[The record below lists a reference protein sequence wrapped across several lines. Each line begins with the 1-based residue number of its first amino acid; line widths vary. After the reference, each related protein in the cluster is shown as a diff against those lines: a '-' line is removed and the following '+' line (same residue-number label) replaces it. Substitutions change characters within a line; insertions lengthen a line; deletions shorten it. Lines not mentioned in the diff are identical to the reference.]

1 MLGSLVWAWALFPA
15 LAGSPEEWSST
26 YDARLSQALGADP
39 SEAIAVYEALVAQI
53 PANQD
58 QRGEVLYWLGR
69 ARWSAGD
76 LAGARR
82 SLESAR
88 GYRTSRSRARS
99 LIGRMDLNQR
109 AISKLPFQQDFRLST
124 DPWVR
129 GWDRGQ
135 DSDLSV
141 VDGETGRVARW
152 KTELVAGLEDFLSMQ
167 LDTDG
172 GPVSQVSMDLS
183 TEILPAK
190 LRVVIE
196 DRSGRRWV
204 SPLKTVGAG
213 NWVTLML
220 PLSIFALE
228 EDSEGSGTLNGANL
242 EALFL
247 VDQTALHTGQKGK
260 NVILIDNLIIR

>member
-1 MLGSLVWAWALFPA
+1 MLHALVWAWAVMPA
-15 LAGSPEEWSST
+15 LAGSPEEWSSA

-53 PANQD
+53 PATHE

-76 LAGARR
+76 HAGAKR

-88 GYRTSRSRARS
+88 GYRSSRRRARS
-99 LIGRMDLNQR
+99 VLGRMDLQEK
-109 AISKLPFQQDFRLST
+109 AVQKLPFEQDFRLST

-141 VDGETGRVARW
+141 VDGDKGRVARW
-152 KTELVAGLEDFLSMQ
+152 KTEVVPGVEDFLSLQ

-172 GPVSQVSMDLS
+172 AKLSMVSMDLR
-183 TEILPAK
+183 TESLPAK
-190 LRVVIE
+190 VRVVLE
-196 DRSGRRWV
+196 DRAGRRWL
-204 SPLKTVGAG
+204 SPVKTVGA
-213 NWVTLML
+213 NQWVNLQ
-220 PLSIFALE
+220 LSLSMF
-228 EDSEGSGTLNGANL
+228 SGESASVSPGAPNGTDLAS
-242 EALFL
+242 L
-247 VDQTALHTGQKGK
+247 VLLDQTAVHTAQEG
-260 NVILIDNLIIR
+260 NNAIFVDNLILR